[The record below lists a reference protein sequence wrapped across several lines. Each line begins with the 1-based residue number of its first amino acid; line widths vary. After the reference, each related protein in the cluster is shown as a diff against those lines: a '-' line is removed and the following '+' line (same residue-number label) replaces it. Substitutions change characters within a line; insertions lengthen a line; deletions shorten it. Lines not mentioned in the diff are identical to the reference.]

1 MIKKKSFSDQEIYV
15 FVNLQEE
22 FMEVMF
28 NFDANDDFETIYLN
42 GFQANYYTTYKI
54 IGIMYPTLID
64 ILM

>member
-1 MIKKKSFSDQEIYV
+1 
-15 FVNLQEE
+15 
-22 FMEVMF
+22 MF